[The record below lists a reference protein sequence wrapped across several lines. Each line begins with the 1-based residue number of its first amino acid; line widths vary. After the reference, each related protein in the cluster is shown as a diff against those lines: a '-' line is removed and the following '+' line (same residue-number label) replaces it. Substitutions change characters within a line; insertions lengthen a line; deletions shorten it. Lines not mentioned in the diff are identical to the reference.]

1 MITNYELL
9 REYLVEFA
17 AMTSLPNLE
26 DHRAA
31 SKHLVGRQAQLLHLS
46 MSFN

>member
-17 AMTSLPNLE
+17 SETSLPNLE

-31 SKHLVGRQAQLLHLS
+31 SQHQVGGFAQLQH
-46 MSFN
+46 